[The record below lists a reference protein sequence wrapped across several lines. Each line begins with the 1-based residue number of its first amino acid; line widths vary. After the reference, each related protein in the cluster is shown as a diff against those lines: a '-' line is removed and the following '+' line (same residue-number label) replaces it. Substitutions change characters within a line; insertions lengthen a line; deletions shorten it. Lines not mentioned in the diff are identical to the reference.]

1 MIELGYKN
9 SLKLPVVGGKIPRWQ
24 PLRFLLLLLFNPPFL
39 SFSPP
44 IIAILFY
51 FWIISQLVLGAHTY
65 YSTRKSINLKRD
77 RNRREKKNFIQKKKN
92 YY

>member
-24 PLRFLLLLLFNPPFL
+24 PLRFVLLLLFNPPFL

-51 FWIISQLVLGAHTY
+51 F
-65 YSTRKSINLKRD
+65 
-77 RNRREKKNFIQKKKN
+77 
-92 YY
+92 